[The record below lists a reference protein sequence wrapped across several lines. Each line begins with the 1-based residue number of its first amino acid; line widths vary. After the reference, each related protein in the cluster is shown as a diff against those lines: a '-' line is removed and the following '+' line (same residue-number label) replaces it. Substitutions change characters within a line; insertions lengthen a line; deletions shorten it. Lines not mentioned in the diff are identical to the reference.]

1 MCIFFLGVGDTPAL
15 HDPTFDFDMDVFR
28 KWCRMVQND
37 SFTENLLVKIDSSSK
52 EERVNNDEFIQ
63 SI

>member
-1 MCIFFLGVGDTPAL
+1 
-15 HDPTFDFDMDVFR
+15 MDVLENGVEWY
-28 KWCRMVQND
+28 KTIL
-37 SFTENLLVKIDSSSK
+37 FTENLLVKIDSSSK

>member
-1 MCIFFLGVGDTPAL
+1 MPKKITYLYVHLTY
-15 HDPTFDFDMDVFR
+15 HRPTFDFDMDVLENGVEWY
-28 KWCRMVQND
+28 KTIL
-37 SFTENLLVKIDSSSK
+37 FTENLLVKIDSSSK

>member
-15 HDPTFDFDMDVFR
+15 HDPTFDFDMDVLENGVEWY
-28 KWCRMVQND
+28 KTIL
-37 SFTENLLVKIDSSSK
+37 FTENLLEKIDSSSK